1 LSRSKYV
8 VPLIVL
14 VVSASLEGLAY
25 LQLQMRYVEL
35 QNNYDGIKVL
45 YSTLNSSYHLLN
57 MNYERLSREYFEAQ
71 SNLESVTQS
80 LVVLQSQHADLLE
93 DYGSLEKKYEELR
106 RSYLSLETTHKIDEV
121 MRIGNSL
128 ESYYDVVRAEKG
140 PKRWWTEQMRVNFC
154 ADLAMHD
161 LGRNVWPTLESNYVE
176 IAGEHSYETAKRKID
191 AIINIIGV
199 SEEEPPTGR
208 IRKILWFIHTYVT
221 YEREIDDVNLA
232 PAEVLGLRS
241 GDCDD
246 FSVLAASLFEAV
258 GIDAAVGLFKNEENS
273 YHSMVLVHLEALAG
287 YDYLFFADLTS
298 KGLEAGRWI
307 IIEPQVTIENQSSSW
322 VKQWTLIAAAPL
334 D

>member
-1 LSRSKYV
+1 MSRSKYV

-191 AIINIIGV
+191 AIIAEASSDYRSRPDFILHHIRNAIQKYAESNRYSVVREFCGHGIGKNFHEDPHV
-199 SEEEPPTGR
+199 MHFGKAGE
-208 IRKILWFIHTYVT
+208 
-221 YEREIDDVNLA
+221 
-232 PAEVLGLRS
+232 
-241 GDCDD
+241 GD
-246 FSVLAASLFEAV
+246 A
-258 GIDAAVGLFKNEENS
+258 
-273 YHSMVLVHLEALAG
+273 
-287 YDYLFFADLTS
+287 
-298 KGLEAGRWI
+298 LEAGMI
-307 IIEPQVTIENQSSSW
+307 FTIEPMLNIGKRQMKVLKDGWTAVTKDGSLSAHFEHSIVVRNGQAEILSLLRSPKRMRNW
-322 VKQWTLIAAAPL
+322 PA
-334 D
+334 